1 MFSTWCTMSYHQ
13 KPITIILAIM
23 EGIIDYEALVGTT
36 GIEDITP
43 RKANQ
48 SILRRIKNNDP
59 NFDKLCICSRGSYNG
74 EDFDYIPSYNED
86 KGWLGY
92 FIGQSTTLKQFW
104 FHDNAVLDDHFYH
117 GFNFNKSIQKMRFLE
132 LNTLEEE
139 NMFARMEKFFKENH
153 SLIEVHVDSCILGA
167 EGVRRLSN
175 LLQYSTSNLQR
186 IYLGENSIDDEAV
199 EHLTQALMARRNQ
212 IKLLSIESRQIT
224 IKGWKLLSAILS
236 MPKTKLETLDLS
248 GRFNAIGDEELVIF
262 VDALGNNQ
270 NLKTFRLSR
279 ENRITAEGWKYLST
293 LLCDTSSVN
302 NTYSSNHTISS
313 IGYFGTS
320 NIPRYILQYLE
331 VNGSSRTKQQ
341 VVMEK
346 ILHSYSHFDME
357 PFFEWEF
364 KVLPLMIDWFAK
376 AAACTVDKK
385 IKKMRLSVMY
395 DFIKEFPMLYIE
407 PVTRKEIEFYTSV
420 EDELCGYQSQ
430 QEKLKHIQQCKANAM
445 RRLGVN
451 TQTV

>member
-1 MFSTWCTMSYHQ
+1 
-13 KPITIILAIM
+13 M
-23 EGIIDYEALVGTT
+23 EGIIDYEALVNTT
-36 GIEDITP
+36 KIEDITSN
-43 RKANQ
+43 KKNQ
-48 SILRRIKNNDP
+48 AILRKINNNDP
-59 NFDKLCICSRGSYNG
+59 DFDSLCICSNAGNNG
-74 EDFDYIPSYNED
+74 EDYDYIPSYNED
-86 KGWLGY
+86 IGWLGY
-92 FIGQSTTLKQFW
+92 FIGQSTTLKRFW
-104 FHDNAVLDDHFYH
+104 FHDNDAFDFVDSWSFYQ
-117 GFNFNKSIQKMRFLE
+117 GLNCNKSIQNMNFME
-132 LNTLEEE
+132 LGALEEGH
-139 NMFARMEKFFKENH
+139 MFTMMEKFLKENYN
-153 SLIEVHVDSCILGA
+153 LTEVHVDSCILGL

-175 LLQYSTSNLQR
+175 LLQYSISNLR
-186 IYLGENSIDDEAV
+186 RLDLDENSIDDEAV

-212 IKLLSIESRQIT
+212 IKLLSIQSRQIT

-270 NLKTFRLSR
+270 NLKTLRLSR
-279 ENRITAEGWKYLST
+279 ENNRITAEGWKYLST

-320 NIPRYILQYLE
+320 NIPRCILQYLE

-357 PFFEWEF
+357 PFFECEF

-385 IKKMRLSVMY
+385 IKKMRLSVIY

-407 PVTRKEIEFYTSV
+407 PVTKKEIEYYTSV

-451 TQTV
+451 TQRV